1 MTDIIYQ
8 RGAVRENAIWPS
20 FLYNGP
26 FGATAIEE
34 RTTLF
39 GLYANTYLHGHNY
52 LEAIETEDLA
62 RLVDTYTINM
72 AQLTNDEAQT
82 VLEITAKRY
91 IEKIT
96 NQIHAADVVT
106 REKKLDALDD
116 EYDVKFAE
124 YGIDNA
130 TTYATFTASMIADY
144 AALQT
149 MRDKV
154 QLAWDRADQKIKDLE
169 MRVELEDVAQQLVDV
184 DIAEQR
190 LRAARADLAVIT
202 ATLKGLDIQLAIT
215 QTGIDITNTD
225 LQITQAENEIDMI
238 GIRVSET
245 EVQESGVDLDI
256 TNAGISLSKAVA
268 AGEKIKVDISGV
280 AVRVAET
287 QLQTVEEEAKQSQM
301 TAQIAGINAD
311 ISRLGLIDS
320 ELTITQADARVK
332 QAENELLRQ
341 EKGLIESQGDN
352 IEIETTFREDQKT
365 IRETL
370 DDNIQTNDQG
380 RHDFDM
386 DVSSKTTEIEDTIND
401 KKIDLLDGDK
411 KTLIDDIRTRKY
423 QDAKDRLE
431 IKEQQKKAQVLYSKA
446 AIDAAQMLADAQLI
460 TKLSHSVGEGEM
472 PTPTKQTWPTMTMT

>member
-62 RLVDTYTINM
+62 RLVDTYTVNM

-106 REKKLDALDD
+106 REKKLEALDD
-116 EYDVKFAE
+116 EYDARTE
-124 YGIDNA
+124 ALD
-130 TTYATFTASMIADY
+130 ADY

-287 QLQTVEEEAKQSQM
+287 QLQAVEEEAKQSQM

-311 ISRLGLIDS
+311 ISKLGLIDS

-341 EKGLIESQGDN
+341 ERGLITSQGVN
-352 IEIETTFREDQKT
+352 ISIETSFREDQKA

-370 DDNIQTNDQG
+370 DDNIQSNDQG
-380 RHDFDM
+380 KHDFDM

-401 KKIDLLDGDK
+401 KKIDLLEGEK
-411 KTLIDDIRTRKY
+411 KTLIDDIKNRKY

-431 IKEQQKKAQVLYSKA
+431 IKEQQKKAHVIYSQA
-446 AIDAAQMLADAQLI
+446 AVDAAQMLADAQLI

-472 PTPTKQTWPTMTMT
+472 PTPIKQSWPTMTMT

>member
-1 MTDIIYQ
+1 
-8 RGAVRENAIWPS
+8 
-20 FLYNGP
+20 
-26 FGATAIEE
+26 
-34 RTTLF
+34 
-39 GLYANTYLHGHNY
+39 
-52 LEAIETEDLA
+52 
-62 RLVDTYTINM
+62 
-72 AQLTNDEAQT
+72 
-82 VLEITAKRY
+82 
-91 IEKIT
+91 
-96 NQIHAADVVT
+96 
-106 REKKLDALDD
+106 
-116 EYDVKFAE
+116 
-124 YGIDNA
+124 
-130 TTYATFTASMIADY
+130 
-144 AALQT
+144 
-149 MRDKV
+149 
-154 QLAWDRADQKIKDLE
+154 
-169 MRVELEDVAQQLVDV
+169 VAQQLVDV

-190 LRAARADLAVIT
+190 LRAARADLAVIE

-268 AGEKIKVDISGV
+268 AGERTKVDIKGV

-287 QLQTVEEEAKQSQM
+287 QLQTVEENAKQSQI

-311 ISRLGLIDS
+311 IAKLGLIDS
-320 ELTITQADARVK
+320 ELTITQANKRIT
-332 QAENELLRQ
+332 QAENELLVQ
-341 EKGLIESQGDN
+341 EKILIDSQKEN
-352 IEIETTFREDQKT
+352 ISTETDFRIDQKT

-370 DDNIQTNDQG
+370 DDNIQSNDQG
-380 RHDFDM
+380 KHDFDM

-472 PTPTKQTWPTMTMT
+472 PTPTKQTWPTVTMTGS